1 MTVVMAVAMR
11 DIHARHVDTRR
22 VVMTVMA
29 MIAAMMTPILDIGH
43 NASGALLNRGR
54 DARSQRRRS
63 LRLRCG
69 SRDDEQAANSEQ
81 AEKFSDE
88 HQCSPSGVM

>member
-1 MTVVMAVAMR
+1 MAVAMR

-29 MIAAMMTPILDIGH
+29 MMVMAMMTMTPILDIGH
-43 NASGALLNRGR
+43 NAGGALLNRGR
-54 DARSQRRRS
+54 DARGQRGRS

-69 SRDDEQAANSEQ
+69 SRNDEQAANSEQ